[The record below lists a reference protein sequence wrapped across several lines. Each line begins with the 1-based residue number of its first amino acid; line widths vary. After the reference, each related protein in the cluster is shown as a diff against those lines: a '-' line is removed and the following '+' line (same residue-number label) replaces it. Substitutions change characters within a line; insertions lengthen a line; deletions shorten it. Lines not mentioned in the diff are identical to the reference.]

1 MCAFYDAP
9 GSFETTPGTTVSAVS
24 ASRKTIGRAAG
35 RYQAGLS
42 RRLQSK
48 AATCARDSGS
58 EAPLCARG
66 NAPRPRPRP
75 EGPPSSGPTWMTLRL
90 RPVMSASFCRVCAS
104 GLLSCAN
111 CACITCGARGCSE
124 APARRGLQG
133 PGPIRGSG
141 LQATPQT
148 AAARLATRG
157 SGRGGVRRTS
167 QPRPYLRPAHTWP
180 LSACPGTC
188 NCSAVKDVR
197 ARLAGLG

>member
-24 ASRKTIGRAAG
+24 ASRERVGRAAE
-35 RYQAGLS
+35 RYQEDLP

-58 EAPLCARG
+58 ATSPCARG
-66 NAPRPRPRP
+66 NAPRPLPRP

-111 CACITCGARGCSE
+111 CACITCGARGCGE
-124 APARRGLQG
+124 ARARGGLQG

-148 AAARLATRG
+148 AAAPPRHPRVR
-157 SGRGGVRRTS
+157 RGGARRTS
-167 QPRPYLRPAHTWP
+167 QPRPHRRPAHTWP
-180 LSACPGTC
+180 FLACPGTC